1 MIRRPPRST
10 LFPYTTLFRSA
21 AVELQG
27 CVRAAEFEAAGVDR
41 GSHRAFVND
50 IEAGGAQRCLKSV
63 GGIPLLEAVFVRADL
78 RVCGLVG
85 FHSPAHAYDHV
96 GALVGAGA
104 PARIPEPAAQISVF

>member
-27 CVRAAEFEAAGVDR
+27 CVRAAEFEAAVVDR

-50 IEAGGAQRCLKSV
+50 IEAGVAQRCLKSV
-63 GGIPLLEAVFVRADL
+63 GAIPLLEDVFVGEDL
-78 RVCGLVG
+78 RLCGLVG
-85 FHSPAHAYDHV
+85 FHGPVPDADPGGEQV
-96 GALVGAGA
+96 GTVATGK
-104 PARIPEPAAQISVF
+104 IP